1 MARKVIATAEAPEAV
16 GPYSQ
21 AVAAGDLLFCSGQ
34 IALDPATGELLQA
47 TIEEETR
54 RCLENLSGVLRA
66 AGAEWSSVVQVR
78 AYLTD
83 MGDYAAFNT
92 AYATYLKDSVAG
104 SEPPARAAIGVASL
118 PKGARVE
125 IECIAAL

>member
-1 MARKVIATAEAPEAV
+1 VARKVIATSDAPEAV

-21 AVAAGDLLFCSGQ
+21 AIAADGVLFCSGQ
-34 IALDPATGELLQA
+34 IALDPATGELLTS

-54 RCLENLSGVLRA
+54 RCLDNLTAVLE
-66 AGAEWSSVVQVR
+66 AGGADWSKVVHVR

-83 MGDYAAFNT
+83 MNDYVAFNETYAAYVG
-92 AYATYLKDSVAG
+92 A
-104 SEPPARAAIGVASL
+104 EPPARAAIGVAAL

-125 IECIAAL
+125 VECVALP

>member
-1 MARKVIATAEAPEAV
+1 MARKVIATGEAPEAV

-21 AVAAGDLLFCSGQ
+21 AIAAGDLLFCSGQ
-34 IALDPATGELLQA
+34 IALDPASGELLEA
-47 TIEEETR
+47 SIEEETR
-54 RCLENLSGVLRA
+54 RCLETLTGVLRA
-66 AGAEWSSVVQVR
+66 AGADWSKVVQVR

-83 MGDYAAFNT
+83 MGDYAAFND
-92 AYATYLKDSVAG
+92 AYAAFAG

>member
-1 MARKVIATAEAPEAV
+1 VVARKVVATEEAPEAV

-21 AVAAGDLLFCSGQ
+21 AIAAGNLLFCSGQ
-34 IALDPATGELLQA
+34 IALDPATGELLEA
-47 TIEEETR
+47 SVGEETQ

-66 AGAEWSSVVQVR
+66 GGADWSSVVQVR

-83 MGDYAAFNT
+83 MGDYAAFNE
-92 AYATYLKDSVAG
+92 AYAGYAG
-104 SEPPARAAIGVASL
+104 AEPPARAAIGVASL

-125 IECIAAL
+125 IECIAVL